1 VPTGSAFHA
10 RTAPLAESLS
20 FRDWA
25 GYYAVSAYETHH
37 DHEYNAIRNACA
49 LIDISPLFK
58 YRVRGPGA
66 TRLVN
71 RVITRDASTLQVGQV
86 WYTPWCDEDGKVI
99 DDGTVTRV
107 GEDVYRW
114 TAAHPNYR
122 WLVENAH
129 GLDVDIEDVSE
140 QVAALAL
147 QGPTSR
153 ALLRTVCAAPID
165 NLKYFRATSTEIAGV
180 PVDVSRTGYTGDL
193 GYEIW
198 MPWDRALPVWDA
210 LAAAGPAFDLHA
222 AGMLALDVARV
233 EAGLLLIDVDFQSS
247 RKALIGAQKY
257 TPAELGLGRLVDL
270 RKPAFVGRRALLD
283 EQRRGH
289 ARQIV
294 GLELEWTAV
303 EGLYEAVGLPPAV
316 AAQTSRT
323 AVPVYSGR
331 TQIGRA
337 TSTTWSTT
345 LKKMI
350 ALATIDR
357 PHFVIGS
364 TVEMEVTV
372 EATRHRAPARV
383 VPTPFFAPARKTA

>member
-1 VPTGSAFHA
+1 VPIGSAFHQ
-10 RTAPLAESLS
+10 RTAPLAESLN

-25 GYYAVSAYETHH
+25 GYYAVSAYETLH

-58 YRVRGPGA
+58 YRVSGPGA

-71 RVITRDASTLQVGQV
+71 RIITRDAAKLQVGQV
-86 WYTPWCDEDGKVI
+86 WYTPWCDDDGWVI
-99 DDGTVTRV
+99 DDGTVTRIA
-107 GEDVYRW
+107 EDAYRW

-129 GLDVDIEDVSE
+129 GLDVHVEDISE

-153 ALLRTVCAAPID
+153 ALLAAVCGPSVEG
-165 NLKYFRATSTEIAGV
+165 LKYFRAMSAAIAGV
-180 PVDVSRTGYTGDL
+180 PVYISRTGYTGDL

-198 MPWDRALPVWDA
+198 MPWDRGVEVWDA
-210 LAAAGPAFDLHA
+210 LATAGVAFDLHA

-233 EAGLLLIDVDFQSS
+233 EAGLLLIDVDFHSS
-247 RKALIGAQKY
+247 RKALIDQQKY

-270 RKPAFVGRRALLD
+270 RKPAFVGRRALVE

-289 ARQIV
+289 RRQIV

-303 EGLYEAVGLPPAV
+303 EALYEAVGLPPAV
-316 AAQTSRT
+316 AAQTSRV

-357 PHFVIGS
+357 PHFATGAR
-364 TVEMEVTV
+364 VEMEVTV
-372 EATRHRAPARV
+372 EAVRHRAPARV
-383 VPTPFFAPARKTA
+383 VPTPFFSPPRKTA

>member
-1 VPTGSAFHA
+1 VPIGTAFHA
-10 RTAPLAESLS
+10 RTASLAESLS

-25 GYYAVSAYETHH
+25 GYYAVSAYETYH

-58 YRVRGPGA
+58 YRVQGPGA

-71 RVITRDASTLQVGQV
+71 RIITRDVARLQVGQV
-86 WYTPWCDEDGKVI
+86 WYTPWCDEDGMVI
-99 DDGTVTRV
+99 DDGTVTRLAA
-107 GEDVYRW
+107 DTFRW
-114 TAAHPNYR
+114 TAAHPNLR
-122 WLVENAH
+122 WLTENAH
-129 GLDVDIEDVSE
+129 GLDVEIEDITE
-140 QVAALAL
+140 QIAALAL

-153 ALLRTVCAAPID
+153 ALLAGVCATPMD
-165 NLKYFRATSTEIAGV
+165 GLKYFRATQTAIAGV
-180 PVDVSRTGYTGDL
+180 PVDISRTGYTGDL

-198 MPWDRALPVWDA
+198 MPWDRALAVWDA
-210 LAAAGPAFDLHA
+210 IARAGSAFDLHA

-247 RKALIGAQKY
+247 RRALIDAQKY

-270 RKPAFVGRRALLD
+270 RKPAFIGRRALLD

-289 ARQIV
+289 RRQIV

-303 EGLYEAVGLPPAV
+303 EALYEAVGLPPAV
-316 AAQTSRT
+316 AAQTSRV
-323 AVPVYSGR
+323 AVPVYQGR
-331 TQIGRA
+331 AQVGRA

-357 PHFVIGS
+357 PHFAPGS
-364 TVEMEVTV
+364 RVEMEVTV

-383 VPTPFFAPARKTA
+383 VPTPFFNPPRKTA